1 MPASRPILQR
11 MGFHPI
17 AETTPWMYER

>member
-11 MGFHPI
+11 LGFVEL
-17 AETTPWMYER
+17 ATTTPFTYPG